1 MNDLSNSL
9 CPKDRRHPVSQVSNP
24 LSHSEILPYLDKG
37 YPCVISGLSTV
48 WEEAKEWSIEKRFAK
63 GQIFSFD
70 GENTASFVYVKSGV
84 MHCILYEGNGASRT
98 NLICQRGSLI
108 NETCTVTRSIST
120 KFIFLCRSQVTLYSF
135 SEDIPFNEKFILKFP
150 HLIRNMF
157 LSSAIKLLHVQALL
171 NAICTRST
179 LHLVCWYIY
188 SMVMHHHGAT
198 EFSPG
203 ISQSDIIALLGLSRT
218 SMKRSMAYLRNED
231 IVTDFTK
238 CHLTV
243 RNLDRLREL
252 ALPGG

>member
-48 WEEAKEWSIEKRFAK
+48 WEEAKEWIIEKRFAK
-63 GQIFSFD
+63 GQIFSLD

-84 MHCILYEGNGASRT
+84 IHCILYEGNGASRT

-135 SEDIPFNEKFILKFP
+135 SRRLPARIIL
-150 HLIRNMF
+150 LIMSPLLVIRSSPSES
-157 LSSAIKLLHVQALL
+157 LS
-171 NAICTRST
+171 
-179 LHLVCWYIY
+179 
-188 SMVMHHHGAT
+188 
-198 EFSPG
+198 
-203 ISQSDIIALLGLSRT
+203 
-218 SMKRSMAYLRNED
+218 KRP
-231 IVTDFTK
+231 T
-238 CHLTV
+238 
-243 RNLDRLREL
+243 
-252 ALPGG
+252 